1 MIDLGHSL
9 ALVAVMAAVNALTRF
24 LPFWVFSKGVP
35 KAVVYL
41 GKVLPSAI
49 MAMLVVY
56 CLRNMTFLEAP
67 YGAAEMIAVA
77 VVVLIHKWRH
87 STMLSLVAGTAVYM
101 LLVQAVFA

>member
-1 MIDLGHSL
+1 MPRKTGLLS
-9 ALVAVMAAVNALTRF
+9 
-24 LPFWVFSKGVP
+24 
-35 KAVVYL
+35 L

-67 YGAAEMIAVA
+67 YGAAEIIAVA
-77 VVVLIHKWRH
+77 AVVLVHKWRH

>member
-1 MIDLGHSL
+1 MIDLGHSF

>member
-1 MIDLGHSL
+1 MNLTHSL
-9 ALVAVMAAVNALTRF
+9 ALVAVMVIVNALSRC

-35 KAVVYL
+35 KPVVYL

-67 YGAAEMIAVA
+67 YGAAEVIAVI

-87 STMLSLVAGTAVYM
+87 STMLSLIGGTACYM
-101 LLVQAVFA
+101 LLVQVVFA

>member
-1 MIDLGHSL
+1 MNLAHSL
-9 ALVAVMAAVNALTRF
+9 ALVAVMVVVNALSRF

-35 KAVVYL
+35 KPVVYL
-41 GKVLPSAI
+41 GKVLPPAI

-67 YGAAEMIAVA
+67 YGAAEVIAVA

-87 STMLSLVAGTAVYM
+87 STMLSLIGGTACYM
-101 LLVQAVFA
+101 LLVQVVFA

>member
-56 CLRNMTFLEAP
+56 CLRNMTFLAAP

>member
-1 MIDLGHSL
+1 MNLTHSM
-9 ALVAVMAAVNALTRF
+9 ALVAVMVIVNALSRF

-35 KAVVYL
+35 KPVVYL
-41 GKVLPSAI
+41 GKVLPPAI

-67 YGAAEMIAVA
+67 YGAAEVIAVV

-87 STMLSLVAGTAVYM
+87 STMLSLIGGTACYM
-101 LLVQAVFA
+101 LLVQVVFA

>member
-9 ALVAVMAAVNALTRF
+9 ALVAVMAAVNALSRF
-24 LPFWVFSKGVP
+24 LPFWVFSRGVP

-67 YGAAEMIAVA
+67 YGAAEVIAVA
-77 VVVLIHKWRH
+77 VVVLIHQWRH